1 LERRGDFKG
10 SREPRSHA
18 DRAAR
23 ADPNLA
29 DQSHVTDCDITHP
42 PTCFNP
48 VFLPHTLVT
57 SRQILDGI
65 LHYWHQVCH
74 YREYPIY
81 TTTFTYAHIHPH
93 WHTKRLSHIAS
104 DRDTHPPT
112 ASIQRASP
120 KTECPHPHIPHTTT
134 PSSGSTR
141 ASTRYPFDET
151 GWGKH
156 GESRRH
162 RLLMAEMDMMPPCR
176 ELI

>member
-1 LERRGDFKG
+1 MERRGDFKG

-93 WHTKRLSHIAS
+93 SHILIQIP
-104 DRDTHPPT
+104 THRRLQSSVPPQKLNAHT
-112 ASIQRASP
+112 HTSHIR
-120 KTECPHPHIPHTTT
+120 PHQAQDQPGHQHAT
-134 PSSGSTR
+134 PSTKQDG
-141 ASTRYPFDET
+141 ENT
-151 GWGKH
+151 GRVVDTVSSWQKW
-156 GESRRH
+156 
-162 RLLMAEMDMMPPCR
+162 
-176 ELI
+176 I